1 MKIYIS
7 GPITNNPMHV
17 VQFAKA
23 ANAIKDL
30 GHEAVNPVDLQK
42 MLDPKTTSWEQY
54 MQVCIALLKVCD
66 AIYLLDGWQNSKGAT
81 KEFHLAMTHNMVIY
95 KHLGEVAEL

>member
-7 GPITNNPMHV
+7 GAITNDPEHREK
-17 VQFAKA
+17 FERA
-23 ANAIKDL
+23 ADAIKAL

-42 MLDPKTTSWEQY
+42 VLDPATTSWEQY

-81 KEFHLAMTHNMVIY
+81 REFWLAWSHNMVIY